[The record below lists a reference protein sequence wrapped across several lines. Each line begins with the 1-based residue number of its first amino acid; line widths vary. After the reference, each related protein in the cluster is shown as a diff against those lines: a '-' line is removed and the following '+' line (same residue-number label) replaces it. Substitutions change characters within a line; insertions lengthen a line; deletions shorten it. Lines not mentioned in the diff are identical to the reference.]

1 MSAFFDSVYQ
11 IVEKI
16 PFGCV
21 ISYGQ
26 IALLAGKPN
35 GAREVGWAM
44 RRCPDHLP
52 WHRVVKADG
61 TVTGGMYAPMR
72 RALLEEEG
80 VSFLPDGRV
89 DMAKHRWQG
98 TQK

>member
-11 IVEKI
+11 IVEMI

-26 IALLAGKPN
+26 IALLAGKKN

-72 RALLEEEG
+72 RALLAEEG

-89 DMAKHRWQG
+89 DMAKHQWHG
-98 TQK
+98 TPK